1 MFFMNNKFYF
11 DNIFLIDTCD
21 NLTKIINIINENKKN
36 LVILN
41 LESKNL
47 EKTLK
52 KFSNIK
58 YFDYVD
64 KKIIFG
70 SVINLYLVNYMI
82 T

>member
-1 MFFMNNKFYF
+1 M
-11 DNIFLIDTCD
+11 
-21 NLTKIINIINENKKN
+21 KIRKKN

-70 SVINLYLVNYMI
+70 SSNKFILSKLYDHINIFKDLLLFWKKI
-82 T
+82 